1 MGLWGGSWSTYS
13 YASGNPISNFDAF
26 GLAVC
31 SYSISTHTLT
41 CTPNAGGDPVTLGP
55 NGVWSG
61 VGTCANK
68 SSCENIPDLGPIVEG
83 KYNMNEDDRPGHE
96 GFWRLEPNP
105 KIPGWECRLHWN
117 GIRCGFEL
125 HPGGTSLGCITADKK
140 NAAVMKQYGGI
151 NKLLTSENGKNS
163 LTVTP

>member
-1 MGLWGGSWSTYS
+1 
-13 YASGNPISNFDAF
+13 
-26 GLAVC
+26 
-31 SYSISTHTLT
+31 
-41 CTPNAGGDPVTLGP
+41 
-55 NGVWSG
+55 
-61 VGTCANK
+61 
-68 SSCENIPDLGPIVEG
+68 
-83 KYNMNEDDRPGHE
+83 MNEDDRPGHE

>member
-1 MGLWGGSWSTYS
+1 
-13 YASGNPISNFDAF
+13 
-26 GLAVC
+26 
-31 SYSISTHTLT
+31 
-41 CTPNAGGDPVTLGP
+41 VTLGP

-105 KIPGWECRLHWN
+105 TIPGWECRLHWN

-151 NKLLTSENGKNS
+151 NKLLMSENGKNS